1 MLSLYTHEFHFHRKC
16 SADIP
21 PIYGDKSD
29 SYLSAHLAYYQTDE
43 KFQSGEKHFPHK
55 QSSIQTPNIG
65 KQSKGFQQIGQ

>member
-43 KFQSGEKHFPHK
+43 KFLSGEKHFPHK